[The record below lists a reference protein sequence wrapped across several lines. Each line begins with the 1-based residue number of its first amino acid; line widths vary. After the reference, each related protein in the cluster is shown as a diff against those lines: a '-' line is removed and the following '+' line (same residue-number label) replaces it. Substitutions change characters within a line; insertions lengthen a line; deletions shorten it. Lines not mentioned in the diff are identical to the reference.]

1 MSIRNMLSEI
11 LKEGA
16 ERPAD
21 KSDGEKASQK
31 IEQDVT
37 KQGKL
42 GSKSGLGHGRIAD
55 QSGEQAAHQG
65 TKINDPSGKIEK
77 GRGTEVQGNDNDNDG
92 LGEDDVSTKST
103 NSVLESLAEAIVEM
117 SSVKVDMSAIKSLC
131 EAQEMTEEFAA
142 QAVEIFEAAV
152 NDVIQQRLLS
162 VSESIDALVSEAV
175 AEEVASL
182 EEQVDAYLDY
192 VVTEWAEENRLAI
205 EQGARTEIAE
215 SFMENLKGLL
225 ESHYVDLPE
234 GKADLYEAAIE
245 QGEIILSKLEE
256 AEEAC
261 VQLLK
266 ENEALE
272 KSIVVESLVGGMTAL
287 QADKIRTLAESIS
300 YNGDME
306 SFKDKLSTLSEGYV
320 KQQKSTTTS
329 LVEDAGQII
338 EQEGSQVSKPA
349 VDPAVARAVAAIT
362 RLR

>member
-16 ERPAD
+16 PSPKD
-21 KSDGEKASQK
+21 SSGDKASQK

-37 KQGKL
+37 QQGEL
-42 GSKSGLGHGRIAD
+42 GSKSGLGNGRKGDKA
-55 QSGEQAAHQG
+55 GTQAAHDG
-65 TKINDPSGKIEK
+65 TKISDPTGAIQK
-77 GRGTEVQGNDNDNDG
+77 GRGTEVQGNTDTGKG
-92 LGEDDVSTKST
+92 LGEDEVEATVS

-117 SSVKVDMSAIKSLC
+117 SSVKVDMSGIKSLC
-131 EAQEMTEEFAA
+131 EAQELTEEFATK
-142 QAVEIFEAAV
+142 AVEIFEAAV
-152 NDVIQQRLLS
+152 NDVIRQRLIS
-162 VSESIDALVSEAV
+162 VSESIDTLVSEAV
-175 AEEVASL
+175 AEEVATL

-225 ESHYVDLPE
+225 ESHYVELPTE
-234 GKADLYEAAIE
+234 KADLYEAAIE
-245 QGEIILSKLEE
+245 QGEILLAKLEE

-261 VQLLK
+261 IQLLEEK
-266 ENEALE
+266 EALE
-272 KSIVVESLVGGMTAL
+272 KNIVIESVVAGMTSL
-287 QADKIRTLAESIS
+287 QADKVRALAESVS
-300 YNGDME
+300 YDGDME
-306 SFKDKLSTLSEGYV
+306 AFKGKMSTLSEGYV

-349 VDPAVARAVAAIT
+349 VDPAVAAAVAAIT
-362 RLR
+362 RFK